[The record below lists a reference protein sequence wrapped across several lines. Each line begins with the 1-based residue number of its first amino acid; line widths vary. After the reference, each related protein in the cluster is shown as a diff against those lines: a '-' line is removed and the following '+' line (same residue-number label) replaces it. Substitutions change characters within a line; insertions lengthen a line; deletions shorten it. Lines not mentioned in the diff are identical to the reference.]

1 MSFYKLIFVNLS
13 RHRTRALIGS
23 TGIAFGVAAM
33 LTVISIVLG
42 AIEMFE
48 RILSNDSHYL
58 VFERNVSDL
67 FFSSVPDDAAEAI
80 KSMDLVDAAYPILFG
95 IVSSEDT
102 PVITCFGISDDD
114 PRLDDAEWI
123 EGNRSS

>member
-67 FFSSVPDDAAEAI
+67 FFSSVWNRIVGGHAGNYLFR
-80 KSMDLVDAAYPILFG
+80 DL
-95 IVSSEDT
+95 
-102 PVITCFGISDDD
+102 
-114 PRLDDAEWI
+114 R
-123 EGNRSS
+123 